1 MIDKRHVEE
10 LIKERIA
17 EHDPDLFV
25 VSLNISPNNVI
36 AVELDKYEGY
46 VSVND
51 CVKVSRNIEHNLD
64 RETEDFELNV
74 SSAGLDKGLRVLPQ
88 FIKHINRMVDV
99 LLNDGTAISGT
110 LLAADEEKIN
120 IRHEYLVRPEGK
132 KKKEVVVE
140 ELTLSMND
148 IKETKLVITFK

>member
-1 MIDKRHVEE
+1 MIDKKQVEE

-25 VSLNISPNNVI
+25 VSLNISPSNVI
-36 AVELDKYEGY
+36 SVELDKNQGY
-46 VSVND
+46 VSIKD
-51 CVKVSRNIEHNLD
+51 CIQVSRNIEHNLD

-88 FIKHINRMVDV
+88 YLKHLNRMVD
-99 LLNDGTAISGT
+99 LLLKDGTTLSGT
-110 LLAADEEKIN
+110 LLAADEEKIS
-120 IRHEYLVRPEGK
+120 IRHEYTDRVEGK
-132 KKKEVVVE
+132 KKKEVIVE
-140 ELTLSMND
+140 DLTFSMND

>member
-1 MIDKRHVEE
+1 MIDKKQVEE

-25 VSLNISPNNVI
+25 VSLSISPSNVI
-36 AVELDKYEGY
+36 SVELDKNQGY
-46 VSVND
+46 VSIKD
-51 CVKVSRNIEHNLD
+51 CIQVSRNIEHNLD

-88 FIKHINRMVDV
+88 YLKHLNRMVD
-99 LLNDGTAISGT
+99 LLLKDGTTLSGT
-110 LLAADEEKIN
+110 LLAADEEKIS
-120 IRHEYLVRPEGK
+120 IRHEYIERAEGK
-132 KKKEVVVE
+132 KKKEVIVE
-140 ELTLSMND
+140 DLTFSMND